1 MTPYDAAAR
10 RAALLA
16 RLSLLAV
23 VILGAGVF
31 LSALFLPGALA
42 VNRGVSSIRSTVLD
56 VPPLP
61 EDLERPAQTSVVLA
75 ADGSKLAD
83 LHGVENRV
91 SVALDQIPP
100 IAQSAVLATEDAEFW
115 NHHGINHEAILRA
128 LVANVRSGAIEQG
141 GSTITQQYVKNA
153 LLSNEQTLDRKIR
166 EAVYAVKLE
175 KRLSKAEIFER
186 YVNTAYFGDGVYGIG
201 TAAQHYFSKHISQ
214 VDVAEAALLA
224 GLIRSPENNNPTR
237 NPEAARARRKRVLE
251 QMADEGF
258 ITPGQVDAAQSSPLG
273 LNVAKD
279 SGPKQPFFVDW
290 IKRVL
295 AESDVDLQPDAQAA
309 LGSDEQE
316 RWDRLLTGGLVIHTT
331 LDPRLQGLAE
341 STISRYL
348 DDPAADPLA
357 AIVTVQPSTGAL
369 ATMAVG
375 PKSFGDCREGVPA
388 CAVTKVNPA
397 VPGAGGSGRQPGS
410 SFKPVVIAAALEE
423 GFSPGWA
430 AETTSGQAI
439 EGCIGQDAAAYAPEN
454 YQGGG
459 GGYMDMYEAV
469 KRSSNVF
476 HVKLTA
482 AVGVQKVKR
491 MARTLGIEHSP
502 NLDEFGSK
510 SCSLGLGTANAYPL
524 EMAGVFAT
532 LANHGVRCA
541 PFAVTRIEDTQGN
554 LIHQHVE
561 DCEPVLEQ
569 GIADR
574 VTDILVGPPSPGGT
588 AGFISEKLRRP
599 VAGKTGT
606 TQHWID
612 AWFNGYVPQ
621 YATAAWI
628 GYEIPRP
635 MLSVEAGG
643 KRYERVTGGTIPAQ
657 MWADYMAAA
666 LEGIAVEPLATP
678 PPIATTTVPLVVGM
692 READA
697 RTLLEGKQLKTQV
710 ETTTDYRP
718 AGTVVAQSP
727 SAGSDIAIGG
737 VVRVTVS
744 DGRGEPPKQTV
755 PNVVGIREAE
765 AVRILNGAGYD
776 IRTVERSVTKR
787 SEHRLVLA
795 QNPEPGSELSPGG
808 RVTLTVGVYDD
819 ERPESYH
826 EEPDEDAPYDENPPY
841 DEDAP
846 YDENPPYDEDAS
858 YDENPP
864 YDGRPPND
872 GQGRYARREPDR
884 G

>member
-1 MTPYDAAAR
+1 TQACGGPVTTYDAGAR
-10 RAALLA
+10 RVALLA
-16 RLSLLAV
+16 RLLLLALV
-23 VILGAGVF
+23 VVGAGVF

-42 VNRGVSSIRSTVLD
+42 VNRGVTSVRSTVLD
-56 VPPLP
+56 FPPLP
-61 EDLERPAQTSVVLA
+61 DDLEKPAQTSVVLA

-91 SVALDQIPP
+91 YVTLDQIPP

-201 TAAQHYFSKHISQ
+201 TAAQHYFSKHITQ
-214 VDVAEAALLA
+214 IDVAEAALLA

-237 NPEAARARRKRVLE
+237 NPAAARARRTRVLE
-251 QMADEGF
+251 QMAEEGF
-258 ITPGQVDAAQSSPLG
+258 ITPGQVTAVQNSPLG

-290 IKRVL
+290 VKRVL
-295 AESDVDLQPDAQAA
+295 AESDVDLQPNAQAA

-316 RWDRLLTGGLVIHTT
+316 RWKRLLTGGLVIHTT

-341 STISRYL
+341 GTIVRYL
-348 DDPAADPLA
+348 DDPVGDPLA
-357 AIVTVQPSTGAL
+357 SIVTLQPSSGAV

-375 PKSFGDCREGVPA
+375 PKSFGDCPEGVPA

-410 SFKPVVIAAALEE
+410 SFKPIVIAAALED

-430 AETTSGQAI
+430 AETSSGQAI
-439 EGCIGQDAAAYAPEN
+439 EGCVGEDDDPYAPEN
-454 YQGGG
+454 YEEGG

-469 KRSSNVF
+469 KRSNNVF

-491 MARTLGIEHSP
+491 MARTLGMQHSP
-502 NLDEFGSK
+502 NIDDFGSK
-510 SCSLGLGTANAYPL
+510 SCSLGLGTANVYPL

-541 PFAVTRIEDTQGN
+541 PFAVTRIEDPQGN
-554 LIHQHVE
+554 LIYQHAD

-569 GIADR
+569 GMADR
-574 VTDILVGPPSPGGT
+574 VTDLLLGPPSPGGT
-588 AGFISEKLRRP
+588 AGYISEKLRRP

-606 TQHWID
+606 TQHWVD

-621 YATAAWI
+621 YATAAWV

-635 MLSVEAGG
+635 MLGVEAGG
-643 KRYERVTGGTIPAQ
+643 KRYERVTGGTIPGQ
-657 MWADYMAAA
+657 MWADYMAAV
-666 LEGIAVEPLATP
+666 LEGTPVEPLASP

-692 READA
+692 RESAA
-697 RTLLEGKQLKTQV
+697 RSLLVDKQLKSQV
-710 ETTTDYRP
+710 ETKTDHRP

-737 VVRVTVS
+737 VVRLTVS
-744 DGRGEPPKQTV
+744 DGRGEPPQPTV
-755 PNVVGIREAE
+755 PNVVGIRESE
-765 AVRILNGAGYD
+765 AVRILNAAGYD
-776 IRTVERSVTKR
+776 LRTVERPVTKR
-787 SEHRLVLA
+787 TEHRIVVA
-795 QNPEPGSELSPGG
+795 QSPEPGSELPPGG
-808 RVTLTVGVYDD
+808 RVTLTVGVYEAGRD
-819 ERPESYH
+819 ERPEPRRD
-826 EEPDEDAPYDENPPY
+826 EPDEDVPYDEYPPY
-841 DEDAP
+841 DE
-846 YDENPPYDEDAS
+846 YD
-858 YDENPP
+858 P
-864 YDGRPPND
+864 YDG
-872 GQGRYARREPDR
+872 QGWHARRDPDR